1 MTYNKQN
8 RKLFTKPFIKI
19 KKELKKN
26 FTVKLSPKEEFIVK
40 RIKDQTS
47 LLNKNNITRTS
58 AYLDFYQRH
67 SEIHWAFLGHMV
79 SRNGGWNMTDL
90 KGSLLSKLLTKKE
103 ATSFF
108 TFLERGNWLI
118 FQDAYPQFLV
128 YEESKLNGQN
138 LFHLLP
144 HFHVSKFMVAVW
156 NQFWQDKDPY
166 PLAIALIVNEQNYLE
181 KRVINN
187 PVFKKTFSVQLSSKY
202 KISFQ

>member
-1 MTYNKQN
+1 MFEEGINHLLTFNKQK
-8 RKLFTKPFIKI
+8 RKFLSKPLINI
-19 KKELKKN
+19 KKELNKKVTIN
-26 FTVKLSPKEEFIVK
+26 LFPKEEAIIKSIVE
-40 RIKDQTS
+40 QTR
-47 LLNKNNITRTS
+47 LLNKNNITRTN
-58 AYLDFYQRH
+58 AYLDFYLRH
-67 SEIHWAFLGHMV
+67 PEIHWAFLGHMV

-90 KGSLLSKLLTKKE
+90 KGSLLSKLLTNKE

-128 YEESKLNGQN
+128 YEESKMKGQN

-181 KRVINN
+181 KG
-187 PVFKKTFSVQLSSKY
+187 
-202 KISFQ
+202 